1 MWKLTQLHAAVCK
14 QTVHAKQRAALWKFS
29 VPLFVPLIVLPLIQP
44 TDSWQ
49 ICNHREI
56 TFSFFFNFI
65 ISFLCQIGRMI
76 VSLPSWRHFISC
88 LRLFFVCWTTKGDI
102 HSLQTVHFL
111 FFEEM
116 CYWTVLHAGHARF
129 LSFFLFFM
137 FFMCLRLF
145 CLLFLS
151 GKLQHGI
158 HTPFMN
164 CSLFWGRQQKSDEPS
179 PQVCTN
185 RRPHTSPRPI
195 CHVYQCNF
203 NRVEV
208 APPSAV
214 IRMQWVPFCIPDGS
228 WSAGILVRRGGGG
241 EKRDC
246 TAQENLQPPLWN
258 FCLLFAVI

>member
-1 MWKLTQLHAAVCK
+1 
-14 QTVHAKQRAALWKFS
+14 
-29 VPLFVPLIVLPLIQP
+29 
-44 TDSWQ
+44 
-49 ICNHREI
+49 
-56 TFSFFFNFI
+56 
-65 ISFLCQIGRMI
+65 MI
-76 VSLPSWRHFISC
+76 ASLPSWRHLISC

-111 FFEEM
+111 FFVFWRHVLLD
-116 CYWTVLHAGHARF
+116 CPACWTCKV
-129 LSFFLFFM
+129 SFFIFL

-179 PQVCTN
+179 PQVSTN

-228 WSAGILVRRGGGG
+228 WSAGILVRRGGCVCAKK
-241 EKRDC
+241 E
-246 TAQENLQPPLWN
+246 TAQLKKISSPPLWN

>member
-1 MWKLTQLHAAVCK
+1 
-14 QTVHAKQRAALWKFS
+14 
-29 VPLFVPLIVLPLIQP
+29 
-44 TDSWQ
+44 
-49 ICNHREI
+49 
-56 TFSFFFNFI
+56 
-65 ISFLCQIGRMI
+65 MI
-76 VSLPSWRHFISC
+76 ASLPSWRHLISC

-111 FFEEM
+111 FFCFLKKCVIGLSCM
-116 CYWTVLHAGHARF
+116 LDMQGFF
-129 LSFFLFFM
+129 LSFFL

-228 WSAGILVRRGGGG
+228 WSAGILVRRGG

-246 TAQENLQPPLWN
+246 TAQENLQPSPLK
-258 FCLLFAVI
+258 LLSVVCCYLKTFPILHLS